1 MAMNVSAFKA
11 EEPWVGHEPYSRMVD
26 INNRAVPEAVQKA
39 SQKEKSF
46 KLKMEGAPTSTQS
59 LCVFTDNS
67 IRTAKYTIVS
77 FFPLALMHQ
86 FTRNVANQYFLAV
99 YALCPGPP
107 GRLSALG
114 ISRRK
119 SALYGVFGWA
129 RGALNGPPR
138 RCSGPGRHVGTR
150 QPGHRR
156 DALLGAHLPRD
167 DRGLLDGGGEIFNL

>member
-1 MAMNVSAFKA
+1 MREPLLNDAVNVGAIEERAPKEAGREGLPTAEDSMAMNVSAFKA

-99 YALCPGPP
+99 YALCSGPP
-107 GRLSALG
+107 GRLSAL
-114 ISRRK
+114 
-119 SALYGVFGWA
+119 AWHF
-129 RGALNGPPR
+129 PP
-138 RCSGPGRHVGTR
+138 
-150 QPGHRR
+150 
-156 DALLGAHLPRD
+156 
-167 DRGLLDGGGEIFNL
+167 